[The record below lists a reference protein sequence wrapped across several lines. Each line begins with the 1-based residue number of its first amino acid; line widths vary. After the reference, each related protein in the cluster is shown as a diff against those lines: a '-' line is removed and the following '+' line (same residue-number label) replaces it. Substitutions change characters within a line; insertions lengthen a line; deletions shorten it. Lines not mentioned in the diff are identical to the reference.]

1 MKTIAIILG
10 LTTAALAQIDTV
22 QPAAGKPPDP
32 VTQYYWLGGGFY
44 DGRWTGGWEPASPLA
59 IAPDSLISIYG
70 RYLTNTTA
78 AAPSRWP
85 TAFHGVTVTLSGW
98 YCQILFISPNQI
110 NAYCPADHP
119 NQYSPA
125 NNDDQYFEPTPSPYR
140 TIRVNT
146 TYGPYTFSYH
156 YSVPVERYD
165 PCCSRWMVPTPP
177 RCTPTTKRYPS
188 PTRLLPERPSPC
200 SVRGSGSYSRTKT
213 MSTRRVRLVAYVFQ
227 RPTGIHSHRWERRAA
242 RRALLQFFGVAPGY
256 PDGLDQLNI
265 RIPTN
270 VQRGTSVPIAIT
282 IRAIIITSSGPP
294 SAAIRTTNTVLLPI
308 N

>member
-78 AAPSRWP
+78 AAPGRWP

-156 YSVPVERYD
+156 YSVPVERY
-165 PCCSRWMVPTPP
+165 VPMLFTLDGTHAAALHANYQAVSESNPAAP
-177 RCTPTTKRYPS
+177 GETIALFGTGFGILQPNKNYVNP
-188 PTRLLPERPSPC
+188 
-200 SVRGSGSYSRTKT
+200 SRT
-213 MSTRRVRLVAYVFQ
+213 SSSDPQVSI
-227 RPTGIHSHRWERRAA
+227 PTDGSAEPHAVP
-242 RRALLQFFGVAPGY
+242 LLQFFGVAPGY

-282 IRAIIITSSGPP
+282 MGAIIITSSGPP